1 MPGVATVK
9 ARKGVNVKLEELLGE
24 ELYAQVKAKLD
35 AANEKIEDKKDY
47 VRYVDLSEGNYVSME
62 RYSGAVGEKENL
74 EGQITT
80 LNKTIAG
87 LKKSNADNEEL
98 QTTIAALQEDLKKQQ
113 KANENI
119 VRTNALK
126 EKLSGEG
133 VLDPDYLIYKAGGL
147 DKFTF
152 DQENKPVGVSD
163 VVKTYKEDST
173 MAHLFKQEEKPP
185 YHPKNGAGG
194 GTSNPFA
201 KETFDMTKQSEMFRE
216 NPEQARALAAAAGVE
231 L

>member
-1 MPGVATVK
+1 M
-9 ARKGVNVKLEELLGE
+9 KLEELLGE

-35 AANEKIEDKKDY
+35 AANEKIENKKDY
-47 VRYVDLSEGNYVSME
+47 VRYVDLSEGNYVSKE
-62 RYSGAVGEKENL
+62 RYSGVAGEKEGL

-80 LNKTIAG
+80 LNKTIAD
-87 LKKSNADNEEL
+87 LKKNNADNED
-98 QTTIAALQEDLKKQQ
+98 LQEDLKNQQ
-113 KANENI
+113 KANETI
-119 VRTNALK
+119 IRTNALK
-126 EKLSGEG
+126 EKLSREG

-152 DQENKPVGVSD
+152 DKENKPVGVSD

-173 MAHLFKQEEKPP
+173 MVHLFKQDTKPP
-185 YHPKNGAGG
+185 YHPKGGEGG
-194 GTSNPFA
+194 GASNPFA

>member
-1 MPGVATVK
+1 M
-9 ARKGVNVKLEELLGE
+9 KLEELLEE

-47 VRYVDLSEGNYVSME
+47 VRYVDLSEGNYVSKE
-62 RYSGAVGEKENL
+62 RYSGAVGEKEGL

-80 LNKTIAG
+80 LNKTIAD
-87 LKKSNADNEEL
+87 LKKNNADNEGL
-98 QTTIAALQEDLKKQQ
+98 QKTIADLQEDLKKQQ
-113 KANENI
+113 KAKETI
-119 VRTNALK
+119 IRTNALK
-126 EKLSGEG
+126 EKLTSEG

-152 DQENKPVGVSD
+152 DKENKPVGVSD
-163 VVKTYKEDST
+163 VVKPYKEDST
-173 MAHLFKQEEKPP
+173 MVHLFKQDTKPP
-185 YHPKNGAGG
+185 YHPKGGEGG
-194 GTSNPFA
+194 GASNPFA

>member
-1 MPGVATVK
+1 M
-9 ARKGVNVKLEELLGE
+9 KLEELLGE

-47 VRYVDLSEGNYVSME
+47 VRYVDLSEGNYVSKE
-62 RYSGAVGEKENL
+62 RYSGVAGEKEGL

-80 LNKTIAG
+80 LNKTIAD
-87 LKKSNADNEEL
+87 LKKNNADNEDL
-98 QTTIAALQEDLKKQQ
+98 QKTIAALQEDLKNQQ
-113 KANENI
+113 KANETI
-119 VRTNALK
+119 IRTNALK
-126 EKLSGEG
+126 EKLSSEG
-133 VLDPDYLIYKAGGL
+133 VLDPEYLIYKAGGL

-152 DQENKPVGVSD
+152 DKENKPVGVSD

-173 MAHLFKQEEKPP
+173 MVHLFKQDTKPP
-185 YHPKNGAGG
+185 YHPKSGEGG
-194 GTSNPFA
+194 GASNPFA

>member
-1 MPGVATVK
+1 M
-9 ARKGVNVKLEELLGE
+9 KLEELLGK

-47 VRYVDLSEGNYVSME
+47 VRYVDLSEGNYVSKE
-62 RYSGAVGEKENL
+62 RYSGAVSEKEGL

-80 LNKTIAG
+80 LNKTIAD
-87 LKKSNADNEEL
+87 LKKNNADNEGL
-98 QTTIAALQEDLKKQQ
+98 QNTIADLQKDLKKQQ
-113 KANENI
+113 KANETI
-119 VRTNALK
+119 IRTNALK
-126 EKLSGEG
+126 EKLSSEG
-133 VLDPDYLIYKAGGL
+133 VLDPEYLIYKAGGL

-152 DQENKPVGVSD
+152 DKENKPVGVSD
-163 VVKTYKEDST
+163 VVKPYKEDST
-173 MAHLFKQEEKPP
+173 MVHLFKQDTKPP
-185 YHPKNGAGG
+185 YHPKSGEGG
-194 GTSNPFA
+194 GASNPFA

>member
-1 MPGVATVK
+1 MLTYVA
-9 ARKGVNVKLEELLGE
+9 
-24 ELYAQVKAKLD
+24 
-35 AANEKIEDKKDY
+35 
-47 VRYVDLSEGNYVSME
+47 
-62 RYSGAVGEKENL
+62 GEKEGL

-80 LNKTIAG
+80 LNKTIAD
-87 LKKSNADNEEL
+87 LKKNNADNEDL
-98 QTTIAALQEDLKKQQ
+98 QKTIAALQEDLKNQQ
-113 KANENI
+113 KANETI
-119 VRTNALK
+119 IRTNALK

-152 DQENKPVGVSD
+152 DKENKPVGVSD

-173 MAHLFKQEEKPP
+173 MVHLFKQDTKPP
-185 YHPKNGAGG
+185 YHPKGGEGG
-194 GTSNPFA
+194 GASNPFA

>member
-1 MPGVATVK
+1 M
-9 ARKGVNVKLEELLGE
+9 KLEELLGE

-47 VRYVDLSEGNYVSME
+47 VRYVDLSEGNYVSKE
-62 RYSGAVGEKENL
+62 RYSGAVGEKEGL

-80 LNKTIAG
+80 LNKTIAD
-87 LKKSNADNEEL
+87 LKKNNADNEGL
-98 QTTIAALQEDLKKQQ
+98 QKTIADLQEDLKKQQ
-113 KANENI
+113 RANETI
-119 VRTNALK
+119 IRTNALK
-126 EKLSGEG
+126 EKLTSEG

-152 DQENKPVGVSD
+152 DKENKPVGVSD
-163 VVKTYKEDST
+163 VVKPYKEDST
-173 MAHLFKQEEKPP
+173 MVHLFKQDTKPP
-185 YHPKNGAGG
+185 YHPKSGEGG
-194 GTSNPFA
+194 GASNPFA